1 MAKNYELDTAP
12 LKGKI
17 REIYGSQEKFA
28 ETAGY
33 SVTQVVNILSGR
45 SDMSRKT
52 VLKFA
57 ALLGIEPG
65 STEFNRVFFSQKT

>member
-1 MAKNYELDTAP
+1 MLETPELDQNP

-17 REIYGSQEKFA
+17 REVYGTQEKFA
-28 ETAGY
+28 EAAGY
-33 SVTQVVNILSGR
+33 SVTQLCNILSGN

-57 ALLGIEPG
+57 ALLKIEVG
-65 STEFNRVFFSQKT
+65 SNEFNRVFFSPRT